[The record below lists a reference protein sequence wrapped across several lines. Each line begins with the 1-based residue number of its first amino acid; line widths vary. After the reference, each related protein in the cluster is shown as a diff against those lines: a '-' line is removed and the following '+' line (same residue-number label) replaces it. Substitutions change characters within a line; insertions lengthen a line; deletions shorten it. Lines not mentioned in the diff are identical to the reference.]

1 VKMQFASPCTL
12 SPYFS
17 HWIFRSFNEATKCIT
32 NIYRDMIPIRGIFD
46 MSPPNLRVRFLNMAK
61 V

>member
-1 VKMQFASPCTL
+1 MHSFSI
-12 SPYFS
+12 FS

-32 NIYRDMIPIRGIFD
+32 NIYRDTILIRGIFD